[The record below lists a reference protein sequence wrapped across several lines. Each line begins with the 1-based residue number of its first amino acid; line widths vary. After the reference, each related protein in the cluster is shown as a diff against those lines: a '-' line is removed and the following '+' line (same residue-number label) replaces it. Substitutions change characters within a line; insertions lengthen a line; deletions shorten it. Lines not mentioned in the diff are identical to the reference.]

1 MTTPP
6 ERRFPEQVA
15 ELAAR
20 LRVAG
25 WEPTAEQLAEALWL
39 ARRVHGVGPD
49 DGSTADADRSPE
61 EEAREAASRRHPSP
75 APSSEQR
82 GEGRNRP
89 AGAAGERS
97 APVSLYAPDRSGGG
111 PGRGFAVRAPAASAL
126 PGLLDYQ
133 RALRPLLRYRP
144 PVPPVPGPLD
154 EDASAD
160 LSARSTLVQPV
171 FATHVRR
178 QTEIQLLMDASPTT
192 SVWQLTFDSL
202 RQTCEQLGAFR
213 DVRTHYLHRGANG
226 APMIG
231 ASRDREATRLR
242 SADEYRDTTGRRL
255 TLLLSDCVGPIWQD
269 GRAQRLLYRWSTGSP
284 LAVVQPLPPR
294 LWSRTALPGE
304 PGWLHRRR
312 GPGHQV
318 VFAPDDRSV
327 PPSSEARSVPV
338 LLPTTEA
345 LGGWAELL
353 GGSGPGSFRG
363 AGAWVLPRHH
373 AMPEPPPVTA
383 QSPRELLDS
392 FRASASPGALE
403 LAVHLTAVPLI
414 LPLIQLVQEVMLPDT
429 GPMELAEVLLSGL
442 LERLPDHE
450 ATAGPRYDFA
460 PGVKELLRQ
469 SLGRSAA
476 VLVMKYVS
484 DHVAGRFGKGTR
496 NFAALAVEQ
505 LSGRVPEDGPE
516 EFGSEPGGHREAATD
531 ELFASVPASVVRWY
545 EPTLAGSG
553 GFEDAEVL
561 LRLWWS
567 QGDPELL
574 HQARDLAEAA
584 LAGKPSGTA
593 EDAGPERLV
602 LAQVLHA
609 LAGTGEAR
617 RRPEYARDVLHRA
630 VALLAEGRDPR
641 SRLEL
646 AAVRQDLWE
655 AEGEPGHL
663 LAALQTLR
671 DMAPDADG
679 GTSLPAAAE
688 RIRRLRLGRVLLALA
703 RAETSHSAEGGT
715 GEGRAQDAVR
725 ELRAAADL
733 MTRTGD
739 RELSPALL
747 DLASALRLADAGDDE
762 VLQVLG
768 RAEAAGGEDGP
779 WRLRAL
785 EEQAGVLDAA
795 GEWNRAEGAYRSA
808 VSLAGPD
815 TPQRCRLLTDW
826 GEMLLR
832 VPERADRAEAVL
844 REAVT
849 VSPTKGA
856 LSARAALLLGRALV
870 RRFRRERFLPD
881 LYEGG
886 HLLEQ
891 AAHKAPGA
899 AARAEAWL
907 RLSDARQELSHDDPR
922 TVRAEVTYGRALSES
937 RLVDAQSVTAARA
950 LHGRGTLYE
959 RWGKPEAALVEYRAA
974 AEEWRLL
981 TEQGVDIP
989 RDEARN
995 TDVRVAALGGTGGA
1009 GEGCNDRT

>member
-6 ERRFPEQVA
+6 GRRFAEQVT

-20 LRVAG
+20 LRAAG

-39 ARRVHGVGPD
+39 ARRVHGTGP
-49 DGSTADADRSPE
+49 GEAGRSTDVT
-61 EEAREAASRRHPSP
+61 PSP
-75 APSSEQR
+75 AAETASRHRPVAGSSSPGQR
-82 GEGRNRP
+82 TGGGTGP
-89 AGAAGERS
+89 AVIGERS

-144 PVPPVPGPLD
+144 PLSPVPGPLD

-160 LSARSTLVQPV
+160 LSARTTLVRPV
-171 FATHVRR
+171 FSARVRR
-178 QTEIQLLMDASPTT
+178 QTEMQLLMDASPTT
-192 SVWQLTFDSL
+192 SVWQSTFDSL

-231 ASRDREATRLR
+231 ASPDREAGRLR
-242 SADEYRDTTGRRL
+242 SADEYRDTSGRRL
-255 TLLLSDCVGPIWQD
+255 TLLLSDCVGPLWQD
-269 GRAQRLLYRWSTGSP
+269 GGAQRLLYRWSKGSP

-312 GPGHQV
+312 GPGHQA
-318 VFAPDDRSV
+318 VFTPDDRSV
-327 PPSSEARSVPV
+327 PPAAEARSVPV

-345 LGGWAELL
+345 LDGWATLL
-353 GGSGPGSFRG
+353 GGGGPSSSRG

-373 AMPEPPPVTA
+373 AMPEPSPVTA
-383 QSPRELLDS
+383 QPPRELLDS

-469 SLGRSAA
+469 SLDRSTA

-484 DHVAGRFGKGTR
+484 DHVSGRFGKGTR

-505 LSGRVPEDGPE
+505 LSGRAPETPE
-516 EFGSEPGGHREAATD
+516 EFRSEPGGRRGAVAD
-531 ELFASVPASVVRWY
+531 ELFASVPAGVVRWY
-545 EPTLAGSG
+545 EPSLARSG

-574 HQARDLAEAA
+574 HQARELAETA
-584 LAGKPSGTA
+584 LAGRPAGTGG
-593 EDAGPERLV
+593 EAGPERFV

-609 LAGTGEAR
+609 LAETGEAR

-630 VALLAEGRDPR
+630 LGVLGDGWDIR

-646 AAVRQDLWE
+646 AAVRHDLWE
-655 AEGEPGHL
+655 AERDPGHL
-663 LAALQTLR
+663 LAALRTLR
-671 DMAPDADG
+671 GMGGAEG
-679 GTSLPAAAE
+679 GTSLPEAAE
-688 RIRRLRLGRVLLALA
+688 RSRRLRLGRVLLALA
-703 RAETSHSAEGGT
+703 RTETSHRTAADDGT
-715 GEGRAQDAVR
+715 AQQAVQ
-725 ELRAAADL
+725 ELRAAV
-733 MTRTGD
+733 
-739 RELSPALL
+739 ELLARVRGKELAPALL
-747 DLASALRLADAGDDE
+747 DLASALRLTGAGQDE
-762 VLQVLG
+762 VLEVLD
-768 RAEAAGGEDGP
+768 RAEAAGGEDGR
-779 WRLRAL
+779 WRLRAR
-785 EEQAGVLDAA
+785 EEQARVLDAA
-795 GEWNRAEGAYRSA
+795 GEWDRAEDAYRSA
-808 VSLAGPD
+808 VSLADPD
-815 TPQRCRLLTDW
+815 TPERCQLLTDW
-826 GEMLLR
+826 GEMLLG
-832 VPERADRAEAVL
+832 VPERADHAEAVL
-844 REAVT
+844 REAAA
-849 VSPTKGA
+849 VSPAEGP
-856 LSARAALLLGRALV
+856 LSARAPLLLGRALV
-870 RRFRRERFLPD
+870 RRFRRERFRPD

-891 AAHKAPGA
+891 AAHKATDA
-899 AARAEAWL
+899 ATRAEAWL
-907 RLSDARQELSHDDPR
+907 GLADARQELSHDDPR
-922 TVRAEVTYGRALSES
+922 TVRAEATYGRALSES
-937 RLVDAQSVTAARA
+937 RLVEARSVTAARA
-950 LHGRGTLYE
+950 LHGRGRLYE
-959 RWGKPEAALVEYRAA
+959 RWGKTEAALAEYRAA

-989 RDEARN
+989 SDEARK
-995 TDVRVAALGGTGGA
+995 TEVRVAALAGTRDA
-1009 GEGCNDRT
+1009 GDG